1 MTIGRPK
8 SALHLTS
15 DEEAH
20 LKSLVASRSVSH
32 ALGTRARIILVS
44 QGGLSNTA
52 IAGRLGLTRA
62 ALGQWRQRFIRDR
75 IAGLQDDLRAG
86 RPRTHADE
94 RLAALLTKTPQT
106 QPAAQPPLELSS
118 DGSGHR
124 CGEIDGPSRLA
135 DVWAHPQRQRP
146 CTLSTDPFSVEKVHA
161 IVGLYLNP
169 PDKAL
174 VLCVDEKTQ
183 IQALNRTPPI
193 LPLGLGYVEGGTHD

>member
-106 QPAAQPPLELSS
+106 QPAAQP
-118 DGSGHR
+118 
-124 CGEIDGPSRLA
+124 
-135 DVWAHPQRQRP
+135 
-146 CTLSTDPFSVEKVHA
+146 
-161 IVGLYLNP
+161 
-169 PDKAL
+169 
-174 VLCVDEKTQ
+174 
-183 IQALNRTPPI
+183 
-193 LPLGLGYVEGGTHD
+193 